1 MQAGAMNPE
10 VLMKR
15 FCAFLLLGT
24 LAIGEGALATSMS
37 LNQFTPKVLPVLVQ
51 VDSHG
56 KVTQVSPSVELA
68 PRYDRLLRQ
77 TLDQMITRPANDHGR
92 PVASQF
98 VINLGLQ
105 TSPRPDGNYDA
116 KFVYVSTSPVPSG
129 SWYWVHIDGHRL
141 ALRSRDAFAPRQRF
155 HQRPPRY
162 YWPSSP
168 AYNPPVRN
176 TSNPAPS
183 PMPPR
188 PPGHQ

>member
-1 MQAGAMNPE
+1 
-10 VLMKR
+10 MKP

-24 LAIGEGALATSMS
+24 LVAGQSALATSMS

-56 KVTQVSPSVELA
+56 KVTQVSSSIELS

-77 TLDQMITRPANDHGR
+77 SLDEMITRPANDHGR

-105 TSPRPDGNYDA
+105 TTPRPDGNFDA
-116 KFVYVSTSPVPSG
+116 KFVYVSTSPVPAG

-141 ALRSRDAFAPRQRF
+141 ALRSRNADMRQRF
-155 HQRPPRY
+155 FRQPPNYHWPTPPPRY
-162 YWPSSP
+162 Y
-168 AYNPPVRN
+168 PPVQN
-176 TSNPAPS
+176 ATSTPPS
-183 PMPPR
+183 RPPPH
-188 PPGHQ
+188 PPGHP